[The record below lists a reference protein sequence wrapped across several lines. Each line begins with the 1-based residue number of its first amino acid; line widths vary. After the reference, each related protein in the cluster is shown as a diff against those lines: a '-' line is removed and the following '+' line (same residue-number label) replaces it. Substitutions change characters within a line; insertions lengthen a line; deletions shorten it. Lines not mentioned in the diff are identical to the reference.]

1 MAQETNISPAEIV
14 AQLKDSQPIKSSLSA
29 DSQVPGQWQREQE
42 AINQPDR
49 LGVRGKAFS
58 ASMTRE
64 AYGKDQSVCRADLLL
79 MDEGGEGYSL
89 STPQSR
95 DRFKTAREAVNAVLV
110 TTLAQEDNPLR
121 LKQP

>member
-79 MDEGGEGYSL
+79 WMRAEKVIPFQLPKVETDSKLPEKRL
-89 STPQSR
+89 ML
-95 DRFKTAREAVNAVLV
+95 FL
-110 TTLAQEDNPLR
+110 LPL
-121 LKQP
+121 LHKKIIL